1 MTVISG
7 FIILQL
13 LMGLTGSE
21 PEELAKG
28 YIKNYYHLYCRGV
41 YWLNATDELVLEI
54 HVKLA
59 KIVS

>member
-1 MTVISG
+1 
-7 FIILQL
+7 
-13 LMGLTGSE
+13 MGLTGSE
-21 PEELAKG
+21 PEELAKD
-28 YIKNYYHLYCRGV
+28 YIKKYYHLYCRGV